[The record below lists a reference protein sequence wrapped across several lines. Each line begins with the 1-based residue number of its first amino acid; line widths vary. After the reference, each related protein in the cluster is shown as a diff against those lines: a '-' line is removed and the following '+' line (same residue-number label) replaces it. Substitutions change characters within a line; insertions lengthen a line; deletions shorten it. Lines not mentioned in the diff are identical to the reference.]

1 MKSSKLP
8 TFTLFYPLVENGNN
22 NNNDN
27 IQQLLLSF
35 HDKNG
40 TKLLLINQ
48 SSTYTEPVLNITI
61 YSFEFFPQ
69 KLFNV
74 NLDLNIIKNNQIIYQ
89 NEIYLTQVKPVIYLY
104 PEKRNQ
110 SNLIFTI

>member
-40 TKLLLINQ
+40 TRLLLINQ
-48 SSTYTEPVLNITI
+48 SSTYT
-61 YSFEFFPQ
+61 
-69 KLFNV
+69 
-74 NLDLNIIKNNQIIYQ
+74 
-89 NEIYLTQVKPVIYLY
+89 
-104 PEKRNQ
+104 
-110 SNLIFTI
+110 